1 MISHFASLTFL
12 KIKVTY
18 VMYTILQL
26 AFLIWRSFFISAC
39 IHPLFCVLSCESTM
53 MYLLPVFLLFK
64 NVAVNTLVDV
74 S

>member
-18 VMYTILQL
+18 VMYIILQL
-26 AFLIWRSFFISAC
+26 AFFNLEIFFISAC

-53 MYLLPVFLLFK
+53 IYLLPVFLLFK
-64 NVAVNTLVDV
+64 NVSVNTLVDV
-74 S
+74 T